1 MKTKTTKIKKFPDI
15 GLPKTPDREPTDAEL
30 KALAAEEIDET
41 EAPEA
46 QAAAPQLAS
55 STVDLARLGLNEV
68 AYVRRAVV
76 DEVPIWSIHSASGH
90 PLGAAPTLEQAWGA
104 IIQNEL
110 QPVHVH

>member
-1 MKTKTTKIKKFPDI
+1 MKTKTTKKFPDI

-30 KALAAEEIDET
+30 KALAEEDIEDVI
-41 EAPEA
+41 EAPT
-46 QAAAPQLAS
+46 LAS
-55 STVDLARLGLNEV
+55 ASVDLARLGLNEV

-76 DEVPIWSIHSASGH
+76 DEQPIWSIFSASGH